1 MDIDKAI
8 TILIMNYLFRDYD
21 PYDSDSDSEYDPDD
35 IDEVGSI
42 DFTSDSGEEY
52 ERWLS
57 G

>member
-21 PYDSDSDSEYDPDD
+21 TYESDSEYDPDD

>member
-1 MDIDKAI
+1 MLDRAI

-21 PYDSDSDSEYDPDD
+21 PYDSDSDSDYDPDD

-42 DFTSDSGEEY
+42 YFTSDSDEDH
-52 ERWLS
+52 ERWGLS